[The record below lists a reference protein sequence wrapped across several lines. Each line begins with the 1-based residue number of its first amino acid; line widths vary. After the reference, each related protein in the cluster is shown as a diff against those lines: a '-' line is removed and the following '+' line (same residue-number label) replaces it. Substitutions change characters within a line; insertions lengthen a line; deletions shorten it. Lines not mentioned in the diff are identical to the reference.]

1 MDVSVWPLAGLAVQT
16 PRLRLRYVTDEL
28 AAQLAVLA
36 GRGIHDPAVMPFST
50 PWTDVRSP
58 ELEHNAV
65 RHFWRQRADTCVT
78 HWCLSLAADVDGTV
92 VGLCSIEADHFQRHH
107 SAETGSWLGM
117 SYQGRGLGREMRQA
131 ALHLIFDGFG
141 ARRATTK
148 VWHDNTASL
157 AITRSLPYLQSGSS
171 HHLRRDQPDLLLH
184 FEMTLERWR
193 TVRRDDIDLCGTE
206 PVRHHLQLPADV

>member
-28 AAQLAVLA
+28 AAELAVLA

-78 HWCLSLAADVDGTV
+78 HWCLSWPPMSMA
-92 VGLCSIEADHFQRHH
+92 Q
-107 SAETGSWLGM
+107 WLGCV
-117 SYQGRGLGREMRQA
+117 R
-131 ALHLIFDGFG
+131 
-141 ARRATTK
+141 
-148 VWHDNTASL
+148 
-157 AITRSLPYLQSGSS
+157 
-171 HHLRRDQPDLLLH
+171 LRRNTFNSTAAP
-184 FEMTLERWR
+184 R
-193 TVRRDDIDLCGTE
+193 
-206 PVRHHLQLPADV
+206 PARGWA